1 MELVVNQ
8 IRDISMHVSAA
19 IFMNHGNLCM
29 FYRMF
34 QLYSLELA
42 VVTVFGQVPEFLK
55 GESTE
60 LMRAIE
66 TLAAVS
72 HRKFLYLHHP
82 VIELFVESESPY
94 TILKALHTLDLLS
107 FCVMLFTSF

>member
-1 MELVVNQ
+1 
-8 IRDISMHVSAA
+8 
-19 IFMNHGNLCM
+19 M

-94 TILKALHTLDLLS
+94 TILKASQIGFVEFLCDVVYFLL
-107 FCVMLFTSF
+107 T